1 MIFVS
6 HSLISVMGF
15 AYFLSVFDGFYWSR
29 PRLVLVSD
37 FLSDFAMGSLVM
49 LIIEIYL
56 LGFVIF

>member
-15 AYFLSVFDGFYWSR
+15 AYFLLAFDRFYWSR
-29 PRLVLVSD
+29 LVTVSD
-37 FLSDFAMGSLVM
+37 FLSDFAMGSLVV

-56 LGFVIF
+56 LGFAYF

>member
-15 AYFLSVFDGFYWSR
+15 AYFLSVFDGFYWSW
-29 PRLVLVSD
+29 LLLVSD

-56 LGFVIF
+56 LGFACF